1 MRDVCLQRANG
12 WLFLLLRT
20 LLIGTML
27 IGCQPAEDPKPAT
40 VAVSTASPEVY
51 AVNYPLAWM
60 AERIGGDAIRVVFPA
75 PEGIDPAHWQPTPET
90 ILNYQGADLVLL
102 NGAGYAGWIQFA
114 ALSPGKLVD
123 TSRGLS
129 ARFVSV
135 GGATHSHGPK
145 GEHDHGDVASQT
157 WLDPSIA
164 SAQARA
170 VADALE
176 PLVSTADAAF
186 ERLQADLANLDSR
199 VAAAFAGWADAG
211 VLYSH
216 PVYQYLDARYGL
228 NGRSVSWEPDEDPG
242 DTEWQRLAGLQ
253 RDRAA
258 SVMLWEGEPLPA
270 TAAKLSDLGI
280 ATVVFETGAR
290 VPTEGDYLTL
300 MQRNIERISS
310 ISSINP
316 VGGEHNQH

>member
-1 MRDVCLQRANG
+1 MRDVGLQIANG
-12 WLFLLLRT
+12 RLFLLLGT
-20 LLIGTML
+20 LLTGTLL
-27 IGCQPAEDPKPAT
+27 IGCQPAEHSKPMT

-51 AVNYPLAWM
+51 TVNYPLAWM
-60 AERIGGDAIRVVFPA
+60 AERIGGDAIGVVFPA
-75 PEGIDPAHWQPTPET
+75 PDGVDPAHWQPTPET
-90 ILNYQGADLVLL
+90 ILNYQSADLVLV
-102 NGAGYAGWIQFA
+102 NGAGYAAWIQFA

-145 GEHDHGDVASQT
+145 GEHDHGDVASHT

-176 PLVSTADAAF
+176 PLVPAADAAL

-199 VAAAFAGWADAG
+199 IAAAFAGWGDAG

-242 DTEWQRLAGLQ
+242 DAEWQRLAGLR
-253 RDRAA
+253 RDRAV

-280 ATVVFETGAR
+280 VWVVFETGAR
-290 VPTEGDYLTL
+290 APTEGDYLTL

-310 ISSINP
+310 ISPIST
-316 VGGEHNQH
+316 GGT